1 MEPPGQ
7 STEPLRSAHLE
18 SSNQNIKH
26 HIYMN
31 RHHIVMECQNLM
43 NMKKFYHSSSISFHI
58 KFTYPCLWPPI
69 ATQRRIKVLLQTTK
83 IEREFKTNLD
93 SNNSQCP
100 LLLLSM
106 STTTTATMM
115 KRRRQDNDDTKE
127 TSQSCLSPYTCY
139 GLRALCYGWSAAVP
153 WSCLFLLHVHG
164 LRARRYGLW
173 AS

>member
-58 KFTYPCLWPPI
+58 KFTYPCPWPPI

-83 IEREFKTNLD
+83 IEREFKKDLD
-93 SNNSQCP
+93 SRNSQRQ
-100 LLLLSM
+100 LTT

-115 KRRRQDNDDTKE
+115 KDNDDTKE
-127 TSQSCLSPYTCY
+127 TSQSCLSPLCQQMPKRERTRDVKY
-139 GLRALCYGWSAAVP
+139 GRLTAPYSSHC
-153 WSCLFLLHVHG
+153 
-164 LRARRYGLW
+164 
-173 AS
+173 